1 MLDSAGMRNALFAI
15 LLIAGCNKPT
25 EPSTTPPDTTTT
37 PPPPASEGT
46 PDGAERPQLT
56 AAACEAQGGK
66 VQGDIGDG
74 AIHKPDYKCPDSGEA
89 PIGSIVPDTGGPVA
103 IEGSVCCK

>member
-1 MLDSAGMRNALFAI
+1 MRATTFAI
-15 LLIAGCNKPT
+15 LLLAGCSKSTTPT
-25 EPSTTPPDTTTT
+25 TTPPDTTS
-37 PPPPASEGT
+37 PPPASEGT

-74 AIHKPDYKCPDSGEA
+74 AIHKPEYKCPDSGEA
-89 PIGSIVPDTGGPVA
+89 PIGSIVPDAGGPTA
-103 IEGSVCCK
+103 IEGAVCCK